1 MKQLERVV
9 LGAAIMAL
17 SLSAI
22 SSAASAGT
30 PNLALSVS
38 MNLAGGGPDKFS
50 TNRLMSG
57 LFGHQKVAELASLRK
72 KFGLSSM
79 SSFFHV
85 SDFAV
90 PDAMK
95 IVQQKNMTLPD
106 DPSPPP
112 ENTKALA
119 AALYRTSLN
128 SSGKVQAETL
138 LDNLLSR
145 PVRDQLITDIDA
157 KFGAGARTSY
167 FAVLTQLVSD
177 LHSVGA
183 GAVAKPHT

>member
-95 IVQQKNMTLPD
+95 IVQ
-106 DPSPPP
+106 
-112 ENTKALA
+112 
-119 AALYRTSLN
+119 
-128 SSGKVQAETL
+128 
-138 LDNLLSR
+138 
-145 PVRDQLITDIDA
+145 
-157 KFGAGARTSY
+157 
-167 FAVLTQLVSD
+167 
-177 LHSVGA
+177 
-183 GAVAKPHT
+183 